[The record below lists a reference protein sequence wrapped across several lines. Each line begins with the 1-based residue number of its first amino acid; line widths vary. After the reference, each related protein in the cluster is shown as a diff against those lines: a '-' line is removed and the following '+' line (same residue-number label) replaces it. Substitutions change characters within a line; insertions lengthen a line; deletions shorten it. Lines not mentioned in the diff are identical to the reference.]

1 MAKAVSLALLVG
13 GIVLLIF
20 GFNAMESF
28 GSEVSRVFTGTPTE
42 DSIWMF
48 VAGLILTIIGLIGLM
63 RGGRAA

>member
-28 GSEVSRVFTGTPTE
+28 SSEVSRVFTGTPTE

-48 VAGLILTIIGLIGLM
+48 VGGLVLTIVGLIGLM